1 MTFYII
7 QDDKYKLNR
16 YIEMFVMIKMKMENK
31 NIENDNMVEKI
42 MKVENINDFPKIE
55 KWVT

>member
-31 NIENDNMVEKI
+31 NIENDNMVEKM
-42 MKVENINDFPKIE
+42 MKEENINDFPKIE

>member
-31 NIENDNMVEKI
+31 NIENDDMVEKM
-42 MKVENINDFPKIE
+42 MKGENINDFPKIE

>member
-1 MTFYII
+1 
-7 QDDKYKLNR
+7 
-16 YIEMFVMIKMKMENK
+16 MIKMKMENK